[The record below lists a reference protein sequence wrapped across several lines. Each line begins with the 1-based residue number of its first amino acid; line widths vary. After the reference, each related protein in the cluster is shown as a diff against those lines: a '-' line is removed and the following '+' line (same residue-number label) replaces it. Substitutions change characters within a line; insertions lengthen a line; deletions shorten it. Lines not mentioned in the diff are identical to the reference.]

1 MLFLFVFVFCSNLF
15 VICWITEQTKRV
27 FPILRHFFNLILGN
41 AFVISGKIIII
52 IKFNANMSTT
62 FDPVRIGQC
71 VKPEYQ

>member
-1 MLFLFVFVFCSNLF
+1 MLDYKANKKVFSYFK
-15 VICWITEQTKRV
+15 T
-27 FPILRHFFNLILGN
+27 FFNLILGN

-62 FDPVRIGQC
+62 FDPLRIGQC